1 MNNTTNL
8 IISLSSIILALVTAI
23 VLISE
28 FRKKRP
34 NINIITSPD
43 TAYIFVTDVFEVIHE
58 ALGTRLYKWVRI
70 ENNSANPISICKFTI
85 KVKNSSTFYC
95 NINDNPPSH
104 DLIPDKFIIPIVKLD
119 PYSAIEGYIFFRSIG
134 GKLIDKKE
142 YTLIVKTVPKD
153 FKFKFKLD
161 FTARDI

>member
-43 TAYIFVTDVFEVIHE
+43 TTYIFVTDVFDVINE
-58 ALGTRLYKWVRI
+58 ALG
-70 ENNSANPISICKFTI
+70 N
-85 KVKNSSTFYC
+85 
-95 NINDNPPSH
+95 H
-104 DLIPDKFIIPIVKLD
+104 
-119 PYSAIEGYIFFRSIG
+119 
-134 GKLIDKKE
+134 
-142 YTLIVKTVPKD
+142 
-153 FKFKFKLD
+153 
-161 FTARDI
+161 